1 MWTWEQERRR
11 QVKEPAAQLGLVT
24 LGGEETAANL
34 GGERRWLNVCTPGGV
49 GWKPRQGDQVL
60 VLKSDAGE
68 KSCVMGT
75 VDSGQDLQPGQ
86 VRLHGGTCSILLG
99 NKLELWGEVMVDGE
113 KLEDYVRRIIA
124 TALGGG

>member
-1 MWTWEQERRR
+1 MWTWERERRQQAR
-11 QVKEPAAQLGLVT
+11 DAQAQLGLMT
-24 LGGEETAANL
+24 LGGGEMAANL
-34 GGERRWLNVCTPGGV
+34 GSERRWLSVCAPGGYS
-49 GWKPRQGDQVL
+49 WCPSQGDQVL

-75 VDSGQDLQPGQ
+75 VDSGQELQPGQ